1 MIALFLSMRRKLLMQ
16 LNHCFKQLNHY
27 LTIAKSRLA
36 TKEVTES
43 ENQMK
48 YFLTAHLISA
58 SILKVKFTT
67 NNY

>member
-1 MIALFLSMRRKLLMQ
+1 MRRKLLMQ

-48 YFLTAHLISA
+48 YFLTALLISA
-58 SILKVKFTT
+58 SMLKVKFTT